1 MKGVRDMQE
10 LQAKEWLNRA
20 EETYA
25 AAETEHTEAKR
36 GKAKK
41 EAKEVLAWAKEQM
54 EQAAEAVLLCQI
66 DLGEIINHPED
77 LGADRTRNEVL
88 DDVPEAS
95 TNAEE

>member
-1 MKGVRDMQE
+1 MQE

-25 AAETEHTEAKR
+25 AAETEHTDAKR

-41 EAKEVLAWAKEQM
+41 EAKEVLAWAKGQM

-66 DLGEIINHPED
+66 DLGEIIDSKD
-77 LGADRTRNEVL
+77 LGHDITGNEVE
-88 DDVPEAS
+88 DVVPEVS
-95 TNAEE
+95 TKAEE

>member
-1 MKGVRDMQE
+1 MQE

-41 EAKEVLAWAKEQM
+41 EAKEVLDWAKGQM

-66 DLGEIINHPED
+66 DLGEIIDQPED
-77 LGADRTRNEVL
+77 LGADITGNEVP
-88 DDVPEAS
+88 DVVREEA
-95 TNAEE
+95 EVKE

>member
-41 EAKEVLAWAKEQM
+41 EAKEVLAWAKGQM

-66 DLGEIINHPED
+66 DLGEIIEGHD
-77 LGADRTRNEVL
+77 MTGNEVL
-88 DDVPEAS
+88 DVVPEAS